1 MEACLLRRHT
11 VWVKWNSLS
20 VEGIMLEVISYL
32 LGQLERTSHRKT
44 RIIPWSSPVP
54 AFGDVSRS
62 KVATVGLNPSNKEF
76 VDDSNKELAGHARR
90 FHTLQSLGLK
100 TWSEAGSEHHRQIE
114 LSCQCYFSGNPYN
127 RWFRELDFLIS
138 GTDFS
143 YYSSIFSACHLDL
156 IPFATT
162 CKWAELT
169 PEQRANLLRISGDAL
184 GRLVRDSPIQ
194 VLILNGSSVVAHV
207 QSLCND
213 TFSSKPMQEW
223 ELPRAK
229 EGAAGI
235 TGHAYRGTINSLAGV
250 QLRRPIKVF
259 GFNHNIQGSFGVT
272 TGVKT
277 SIRRWLSRRITEA
290 LHETCQ

>member
-1 MEACLLRRHT
+1 MAGQ
-11 VWVKWNSLS
+11 NFSLS
-20 VEGIMLEVISYL
+20 KTVMLEVISYL
-32 LGQLERTSHRKT
+32 LGQLERTPHRKT

-62 KVATVGLNPSNKEF
+62 RVATVGLNPSNKEF
-76 VDDSNKELAGHARR
+76 VDDNNKELEGDARR

-100 TWSEAGSEHHRQIE
+100 TWSEAGSDHCRRIE
-114 LSCQCYFSGNPYN
+114 VSCQSYFSGNPYN

-143 YYSSIFSACHLDL
+143 YYSSMFSACHLDL

-169 PEQRANLLRISGDAL
+169 PDQRTNLLRISGNAL
-184 GRLVRDSPIQ
+184 GRLVKDSPIR

-207 QSLCND
+207 QSLCD
-213 TFSSKPMQEW
+213 DALSSKSMQEW
-223 ELPRAK
+223 ELPRTKA
-229 EGAAGI
+229 GAAGI
-235 TGHAYRGTINSLAGV
+235 TGYAYRGTIKSLAGV
-250 QLRRPIKVF
+250 QLQRSISVF

-272 TGVKT
+272 RGVKT
-277 SIRRWLSRRITEA
+277 SIRRWLSKRVTEA